1 MIAGGIFV
9 DNNKMYSTKTIY
21 VSFIESILKYNPK
34 HGKIMTKN
42 KKNYYSFW
50 FSSLLIPF

>member
-9 DNNKMYSTKTIY
+9 DNNMYSNNTIY

-34 HGKIMTKN
+34 NGKIMTKN